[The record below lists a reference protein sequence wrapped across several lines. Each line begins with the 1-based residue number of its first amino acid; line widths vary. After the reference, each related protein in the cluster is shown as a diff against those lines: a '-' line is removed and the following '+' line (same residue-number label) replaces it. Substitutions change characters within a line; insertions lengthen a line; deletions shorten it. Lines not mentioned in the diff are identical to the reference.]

1 MKIKSKTTSN
11 VIKQVLRGLSRKK
24 KKFIIVFLGIV
35 LLLSISLGS
44 IALGMNL
51 FRTGKAFDVRRF
63 VLGIYEENFAVIP
76 NYINSIFSTP
86 ERIVIDVKFKD
97 FQKLANRR
105 EQAIEQGTLFA
116 SPEDYVPAEIR
127 YQDSIIKTKIRL
139 KGDGGDHWKDAEKW
153 SFRVQVSD
161 DKTIFGMRQFSIQ
174 RPITRSFLNE
184 WYFHKLLA
192 FNNLISLRFDFID
205 VTLNG
210 KHLGI
215 YALEEHF
222 DKRLIENNQYR
233 EGVIVRF
240 DEDLLWYENPPND
253 YSEVYS
259 QSAVDAFQTGSIES
273 DETLLQQFKQ
283 AKNLLESFRRGIL
296 PASDVFDIKKMARLF
311 AIVDLTGHHHATG
324 FSNIRFYYNPITSS
338 LEPIGYDNQIIETLG
353 IESGEVNTF
362 SLIRN
367 RKLSLANSLFD
378 DNEFMKEYIK
388 ALEIVSDKDFLDK
401 FFKETEEEYK
411 DKLSILH
418 KSYPWY
424 QFKFTPTLYKN
435 QEFIRNILNPPRA
448 LRAHFKEFDF
458 FNARI
463 VLELGNTQLLPLKII
478 DISYKGET
486 FFNIFSETL
495 LNGKQPLNVITFQ
508 DEYFFVPA
516 WFQFFDSLMPD
527 MEVRY
532 KILGTDEIKT
542 EQIESWTHLDKDFS
556 KTDFLRKSPN
566 WKSFVFTRT
575 DEQNKTIFI
584 KAGSWYI
591 NSDLIFPKGYLVT
604 AEPGVILNLT
614 NSAKIMSYSPLRFK
628 GTEAF
633 PIIIRSTDKTGQG
646 LFVMG
651 SGGKSEL
658 EYVFFENLALFREG
672 DWSLTSSVTFY
683 ESPVDISYSKFKNNI
698 TADDYLNI
706 VRSAF
711 TLENSVFENSFGD
724 AVDLDFAEGSI
735 DNVSFL
741 DIGLENEGG
750 DALDLSGSVVTANYI
765 RINGVGDK
773 GLSVGEESI
782 LSVGDIIIQNSNIGI
797 AVKDNSELNI
807 KNAKIIDS
815 KMGVAVFQKKS
826 EFGPATANIDSLENK
841 AETLYLVEKASFL
854 TVNGVLQDSN
864 EEKVSETLYGN

>member
-1 MKIKSKTTSN
+1 MKIKTETTSN

-24 KKFIIVFLGIV
+24 KKFIIIFLGIV
-35 LLLSISLGS
+35 LLLFIYLGSISLG
-44 IALGMNL
+44 MHL

-116 SPEDYVPAEIR
+116 SPDDYVPAEIR
-127 YQDSIIKTKIRL
+127 YEGNVFKTKIRL
-139 KGDGGDHWKDAEKW
+139 KGDGGDHWKDAKKW

-161 DKTIFGMRQFSIQ
+161 NETIFGMRQFSVQ

-210 KHLGI
+210 NHLGI

-240 DEDLLWYENPPND
+240 DEDLLWHENPPNS

-259 QSAVDAFQTGSIES
+259 QSAIDAFQTGSIE
-273 DETLLQQFKQ
+273 DNEVLLRQFNQ

-296 PASDVFDIKKMARLF
+296 PAVDVFDIEKMARLF

-324 FSNIRFYYNPITSS
+324 FSNIRFYYNPITSR

-353 IESGEVNTF
+353 SEPGEVNTF

-378 DNEFMKEYIK
+378 NQAFMKEYIK

-401 FFKETEEEYK
+401 FFQETEEEYK

-418 KSYPWY
+418 KGFPWY

-458 FNARI
+458 FNSRL
-463 VLELGNTQLLPLKII
+463 VLELGNTQLLPLEII

-486 FFNIFSETL
+486 FFNIFSETTL
-495 LNGKQPLNVITFQ
+495 KGKQPLNVITFQ

-516 WFQFFDSLMPD
+516 WFQFFDSLIPE

-532 KILGTDEIKT
+532 KILGIDEIKI

-566 WKSFVFTRT
+566 WKSFIFTRT

-584 KAGSWYI
+584 KAGSWYM
-591 NSDLIFPKGYLVT
+591 NSDLIFPKGYLII
-604 AEPGVILNLT
+604 AEPGVVLNLT
-614 NSAKIMSYSPLRFK
+614 NRAKIISYSSIRFK
-628 GTEAF
+628 GLEAS
-633 PIIIRSTDKTGQG
+633 PIIIHSTDKTGQG

-651 SGGKSEL
+651 SDEKSEL

-672 DWSLTSSVTFY
+672 DWRLTASVTFY
-683 ESPVDISYSKFKNNI
+683 ESPVDISYSKFKNNT

-711 TLENSVFENSFGD
+711 TLENSVFENSFAD

-741 DIGLENEGG
+741 NIGVGDEGG
-750 DALDLSGSVVTANYI
+750 DALDLSGSVVNIGYLW
-765 RINGVGDK
+765 INGAGDK

-782 LSVGDIIIQNSNIGI
+782 LSVDDIVIQNSSIGI
-797 AVKDNSELNI
+797 AVKDNSKLDI

-815 KMGVAVFQKKS
+815 KVGITVFQKKS
-826 EFGPATANIDSLENK
+826 EFGPAEANIDSLENK
-841 AETLYLVEKASFL
+841 AETPYFL
-854 TVNGVLQDSN
+854 EERSTLTIGGALQDSN
-864 EEKVSETLYGN
+864 AEEVSEILYGN